1 MLWHLPVVVELAV
14 ELGVLDEA
22 CVVQTV
28 TTGATLH
35 AVLVVG
41 DVHYPQKESIVN
53 GSATHATQRTQSGC
67 CNRKNHRSINP
78 TGRGPHPLSGHCD
91 LTKVPSLIVYKS
103 ADESHLR

>member
-67 CNRKNHRSINP
+67 HYLGKTVKPEVPNNRSEVNTN
-78 TGRGPHPLSGHCD
+78 
-91 LTKVPSLIVYKS
+91 
-103 ADESHLR
+103 